1 MKVKCFVIMAMSL
14 LVIVSCEYESPKE
27 KKESARAKDLHQ
39 KISQLVKQHNAD
51 AEWDRYFREQDF
63 GTENFTAHFERIFL
77 SDENN
82 PFLFVAEIVDVKKQ
96 GSKFVISASVGD
108 HWPNYD
114 CMFVLLQCAP
124 RLTEAVLQRRHDFS
138 DGNTYILVATV
149 STVERPPFRLESVEI
164 TDEESGFITESYAH
178 LEFFASD
185 IIILTGT
192 CMDVVFVGNYRYSDI
207 EWWKDDWLDVK
218 TENTIN

>member
-1 MKVKCFVIMAMSL
+1 MAMSL
-14 LVIVSCEYESPKE
+14 LVIVSCEHESPKE
-27 KKESARAKDLHQ
+27 KKESARANDLHQ

-63 GTENFTAHFERIFL
+63 GTENFTAHYERIFL
-77 SDENN
+77 SDENK

-96 GSKFVISASVGD
+96 GSKFVIAARVGD
-108 HWPNYD
+108 HWPND
-114 CMFVLLQCAP
+114 WIFVLLQCTP
-124 RLTEAVLQRRHDFS
+124 RLTEAVLQRRHDSF

-149 STVERPPFRLESVEI
+149 STVEIPPFSLESVET

-178 LEFFASD
+178 LEFFDSD

-192 CMDVVFVGNYRYSDI
+192 CIDVVFVGNYRYRDI
-207 EWWKDDWLDVK
+207 EWWKNDWLAAK

>member
-1 MKVKCFVIMAMSL
+1 MKMKCFVIMAMSL

-27 KKESARAKDLHQ
+27 KKESARVKDLHQ

-82 PFLFVAEIVDVKKQ
+82 PFLFVAEILDVEKQ
-96 GSKFVISASVGD
+96 GAKFVIAARVGD
-108 HWPNYD
+108 HWPNDFMY
-114 CMFVLLQCAP
+114 VLLQCGPCLA
-124 RLTEAVLQRRHDFS
+124 ESVLQRRHDSF
-138 DGNTYILVATV
+138 DGNTYIFVAKV
-149 STVERPPFRLESVEI
+149 STVERPPFSLESVEI

-178 LEFFASD
+178 LEFFDSD

-192 CMDVVFVGNYRYSDI
+192 CMDVVFVGNYRSNDI
-207 EWWKDDWLDVK
+207 EWWKDDWLDAK
-218 TENTIN
+218 TENIIN